1 MKPAAPVAAAPAPP
15 VLAEE
20 PVVEV
25 PEPVQPIM
33 SLGQNEVSTSVY
45 HKALS
50 SILDKKKKPE
60 KKKLPAL
67 SSLNG
72 ASDNSSD
79 EPMGFIG

>member
-1 MKPAAPVAAAPAPP
+1 MQAPV
-15 VLAEE
+15 
-20 PVVEV
+20 
-25 PEPVQPIM
+25 

-45 HKALS
+45 KKALS

-67 SSLNG
+67 SVLNG
-72 ASDNSSD
+72 ASDNNSD